1 MLRMLHNLITIMNDK
16 LFDHLTELFGKHCG
30 INANWKDCAWLISA
44 DSIPN
49 QTNGAHYL
57 IENDD
62 SFAIVMQIID
72 DDEGLTETM
81 VIFEFSDE
89 MALRQWLKDSKID
102 PS

>member
-1 MLRMLHNLITIMNDK
+1 MTNE
-16 LFDHLTELFGKHCG
+16 LFNHLTELFGSHCG
-30 INANWKDCAWLISA
+30 INADWENYAWLISA

-49 QTNGAHYL
+49 STNGAHYL

-72 DDEGLTETM
+72 EEEGTTETM
-81 VIFEFSDE
+81 EIFEFSDE
-89 MALRQWLKDSKID
+89 MALRQWLKDSKLD